1 MNNSLEK
8 MEKIYLKYIN
18 TIEFEFLKPIQI
30 FDWLY
35 LGNLQDAI
43 NFKGDAIL
51 SVLTNPQQYSNY
63 FSNKEWSQINI
74 NDSPNE
80 NILQYFQGSIDF
92 LDKIHKEGKTC
103 MIHCHA
109 GINRSATIAL
119 VYYIYKANKNVF
131 EAYED
136 LSKKRPNII
145 SNIGFRRQILLWSF
159 DNDHIS
165 CS

>member
-1 MNNSLEK
+1 MNKSLEK
-8 MEKIYLKYIN
+8 MEKVYLKYN
-18 TIEFEFLKPIQI
+18 NLSEFAFLKPIQI

-51 SVLTNPQQYSNY
+51 SIITNPLQYSNY
-63 FSNKEWSQINI
+63 FSKKEWAQINI
-74 NDSPNE
+74 NDSPDE
-80 NILQYFQGSIDF
+80 NILQYFQGAIEF
-92 LDKIHKEGKTC
+92 LDKIYKEGKTC

-145 SNIGFRRQILLWSF
+145 SNVSFRRQILLWSF
-159 DNDHIS
+159 DNDRIS